1 VRLRGG
7 CRHVGTWRAPSRRES
22 GEVGWLGD
30 TSRGSREPG
39 AGRAVRGTRGRLRH
53 HASRRSWGA
62 PERAGPT
69 ACRPRRWGP
78 CAAGVGEIRRPG
90 PSRDRRTAR
99 SGPHTEGG
107 SPYATVSQRSIAG
120 TRTVEVRAV
129 EHPGCEPLHLEAGDG
144 PPLTAHQT
152 GPGLL
157 GEPEDP
163 GESDRRTRRRRCPA
177 RPATEHLV
185 DLGAVHGGRG
195 VAFVAA
201 TS

>member
-1 VRLRGG
+1 VTLLAG
-7 CRHVGTWRAPSRRES
+7 RES
-22 GEVGWLGD
+22 RVLVGLFVVLAVAYVIMLLGD
-30 TSRGSREPG
+30 LGERQNERDRQRADPDDGDRALQGWVRSG
-39 AGRAVRGTRGRLRH
+39 GRVH
-53 HASRRSWGA
+53 HATGE
-62 PERAGPT
+62 PHGP
-69 ACRPRRWGP
+69 A
-78 CAAGVGEIRRPG
+78 
-90 PSRDRRTAR
+90 
-99 SGPHTEGG
+99 PHTEGG